1 MFRSVFLLLSVVFVV
16 SCGKKE
22 KLQDEK
28 TAVIIKVPEFSAD
41 SAFWFTERQVKFG
54 PRIPNSPAHQ
64 AASDFFL
71 AKLKAYGAVATVQE
85 FEAYSFDGKKLFLRN
100 IIASYFPEKQKRILV
115 AAHWDTRPFSDK
127 DKENPDSKFDGAN
140 DGASGSAVLLE
151 LARALKNNPPPDVG
165 VDLIFFD
172 GEDWG
177 EGEKANVPT
186 PEGQES
192 WWCLGSQYWAKHK
205 HKSNYSAYYG
215 ILLDMVGGK
224 GTHFF
229 QEANSLNYAP
239 RTVEKVW
246 RTAARLG
253 YSSLFVQQKEGSV
266 VDDHVFVN
274 EWAKIPMIDIIPFDA
289 QTGAFGDFHH
299 TQKDNMSVIDKG
311 TLGAVGSVV
320 LNVIYYEEP

>member
-1 MFRSVFLLLSVVFVV
+1 M

-22 KLQDEK
+22 KPKDEK
-28 TAVIIKVPEFSAD
+28 TPVIVKVPEFSAD
-41 SAFWFTERQVKFG
+41 SAYWFTEKQVKFG

-64 AASDFFL
+64 ATADYFV
-71 AKLKAYGAVATVQE
+71 AKLKAYGAVTIVQE
-85 FEAYSFDGKKLFLRN
+85 FESHSFDGKKLFLKN
-100 IIASYFPEKQKRILV
+100 IIASFFPEKQKRILI

-127 DKENPDSKFDGAN
+127 DKEKPDAKFDGAN
-140 DGASGSAVLLE
+140 DGASGAAVLLE
-151 LARALKNNPPPDVG
+151 IARALKNNPPSGVG

-177 EGEKANVPT
+177 EGEKGDVPT

-192 WWCLGSQYWAKHK
+192 WWCLGSQYWSKHK
-205 HKSNYSAYYG
+205 HKPNYTAYYG
-215 ILLDMVGGK
+215 ILLDMVGAK

-229 QEANSLNYAP
+229 QEANSMNYAP
-239 RTVEKVW
+239 RIVDKVW
-246 RTAARLG
+246 RTASSLG

-266 VDDHVFVN
+266 IDDHVFVN
-274 EWAKIPMIDIIPFDA
+274 EWAKIPMIDIIPYDP

-299 TQKDNMSVIDKG
+299 TQKDNMNVIDKG

-320 LNVIYYEEP
+320 LNVIYYEEL